1 MPVEEEMQEVK
12 KEITKTHNLIIKTD
26 NLVKNLSSEIRQI
39 QKKQEKYERK
49 YIFNSVVAYVI
60 FVIVIFGGLYVAFE
74 AKVGVVRREKEVLE
88 EKLAATEAE
97 RDDMKK
103 KLSIR
108 AQQERVTERF
118 LRLKRQNQ
126 DFDALKE
133 ADRLDAKTLSPL
145 LSELVKKEADDLRSR
160 MASTALQEG
169 KALLQKGH
177 LMRALREF
185 DRALKVRPPGRMLAQ
200 VHYYRG
206 NALQKLNKIAKAAEA
221 FLAAAEADPDAPFA
235 DTALYSAGTC
245 LETSGDVPR
254 ALSIYERFLN
264 DYGTSRHSS
273 QVRWRVTK
281 LTRSGPAPVVI
292 PEPGTEVPKPKP
304 KPGEEPEGKPKKRP
318 KPAPK
323 PPGGGSEDS
332 PAD

>member
-1 MPVEEEMQEVK
+1 MPVEDEIHEVK

-60 FVIVIFGGLYVAFE
+60 FVIIIFGGLYVAFE

-88 EKLAATEAE
+88 EKLGKTESE
-97 RDDMKK
+97 RDDLKK

-118 LRLKRQNQ
+118 LRLKRQKQ

-133 ADRLDAKTLSPL
+133 ADRLDAKVLSPL

-160 MASTALQEG
+160 MAGVALREG
-169 KALLQKGH
+169 KSLLQKGH
-177 LMRALREF
+177 LMRAMREF

-200 VHYYRG
+200 VHYQRG
-206 NALQKLNKIAKAAEA
+206 QALQKLNKIAKAAEA
-221 FLAAAEADPDAPFA
+221 FLAAAEADPDSPFA
-235 DTALYSAGTC
+235 DTALFQAGTC

-264 DYGTSRHSS
+264 DYGTSRHAS

-281 LTRSGPAPVVI
+281 LTRSGPGPAVTPPAPGGT
-292 PEPGTEVPKPKP
+292 GTEVLKPKP
-304 KPGEEPEGKPKKRP
+304 KPTPPPPETDSGDKPT
-318 KPAPK
+318 
-323 PPGGGSEDS
+323 E
-332 PAD
+332 

>member
-1 MPVEEEMQEVK
+1 MPVEDDIHEVL

-60 FVIVIFGGLYVAFE
+60 FVIIIFGGLYVAFE

-88 EKLAATEAE
+88 EKLGQTEAE
-97 RDDMKK
+97 RDDLTK

-118 LRLKRQNQ
+118 LRLKRQKQ

-133 ADRLDAKTLSPL
+133 ADHLDAKVLSPL
-145 LSELVKKEADDLRSR
+145 LSELVRKEADDLRSR
-160 MASTALQEG
+160 MADVALQEG
-169 KALLQKGH
+169 KSLLQKGH
-177 LMRALREF
+177 LARALREF
-185 DRALKVRPPGRMLAQ
+185 DRAIKVRPPGPMLAQ
-200 VHYYRG
+200 VYYQRG
-206 NALQKLNKIAKAAEA
+206 LALQKLNKIANAAEA
-221 FLAAAEADPDAPFA
+221 FLAATEADPESSIADDALFQ
-235 DTALYSAGTC
+235 AGTS

-264 DYGTSRHSS
+264 DYGTSRHAS
-273 QVRWRVTK
+273 QVRFRVTK
-281 LTRSGPAPVVI
+281 LTRSGPGPAVAPPAPTGTPAGTEGPK
-292 PEPGTEVPKPKP
+292 PEPSEKPKP
-304 KPGEEPEGKPKKRP
+304 T
-318 KPAPK
+318 PK
-323 PPGGGSEDS
+323 PPEGGSGEV
-332 PAD
+332 PAE

>member
-1 MPVEEEMQEVK
+1 MPVEDDIHDVK

-60 FVIVIFGGLYVAFE
+60 FVIIIFGGLYVAFD

-88 EKLAATEAE
+88 EKLGKAEAE
-97 RDDMKK
+97 RDDMQK
-103 KLSIR
+103 KLSVR

-118 LRLKRQNQ
+118 LRLKRQKQ

-133 ADRLDAKTLSPL
+133 ADRLDAKVLSPL
-145 LSELVKKEADDLRSR
+145 LSELVKKEADELRTR
-160 MASTALQEG
+160 MAGGALREG
-169 KALLQKGH
+169 KSLLQKGH

-200 VHYYRG
+200 VHYQRG
-206 NALQKLNKIAKAAEA
+206 QALQKLNKIAKAAEA
-221 FLAAAEADPDAPFA
+221 FLAAAEADPDSPIA
-235 DTALYSAGTC
+235 DSALFSAGTC

-254 ALSIYERFLN
+254 ALSIYERFLS
-264 DYGTSRHSS
+264 DYGTSRHAS

-281 LTRSGPAPVVI
+281 LTRSGPGPAITPPAPGGT
-292 PEPGTEVPKPKP
+292 GTEDPKPKP
-304 KPGEEPEGKPKKRP
+304 KPEDKPKP
-318 KPAPK
+318 KPKPK
-323 PPGGGSEDS
+323 PPEIGTEGRPTE
-332 PAD
+332 